1 MRTGV
6 DLIEISRFQAVLA
19 HHGQRFLQRVFTP
32 QEVAAYGSR
41 PASLAARWAGK
52 EAVAKALGSGIGVV
66 RWRDIEILSD
76 ADGAPRLLLHGQA
89 AARSAELGLSA
100 WSISLSHTHTLAIAF
115 AVALET
121 ETPPFT
127 AR

>member
-6 DLIEISRFQAVLA
+6 DLIEIPRIQSVLER
-19 HHGQRFLQRVFTP
+19 HGQRFLQRVFTA
-32 QEVAAYGSR
+32 QEIAAYGSR

-52 EAVAKALGSGIGVV
+52 EAVAKTLGSGIGAV

-115 AVALET
+115 VVAHET
-121 ETPPFT
+121 QTPLFT